1 MTASW
6 VTQLSMEPVLIG
18 VGVDNKAVTHRLITD
33 GGSFTVNLW
42 PSEDTRVFVKF
53 SKPAER
59 QDSTLN
65 GRAVHLG
72 TTGAPIFEEALA
84 WLDCEVRQSIDLGTH
99 TLFVGEVVDAGVND
113 DEQRAAAMSDTR
125 MKYGGVKRVATDRI
139 FGPRSVMEVSV
150 EGRVVIVTG
159 ASRGIGLATALEFAR
174 SGAEGITITSRKPE
188 NIEAAAAELIESGVP
203 ADLLLALP
211 ARADDEDSANETVSA
226 TVERFGSCDILVNN
240 AGTNPSAGTLME
252 VDLGASDKT
261 WAVNLR
267 APLLWVRAA
276 YRGWME
282 KNGGSVVNVSSVG
295 GLRPSPITGSYNI
308 SKAGLVHMTRQLAHE
323 LAPSIRVNAVAPGV
337 VKTRLSELLWQDEPA
352 AARMHPLGRL
362 GTPEDVAAAIVF
374 LASDAAGW
382 ITGVT
387 LPVDGGLTEASS
399 SGIA

>member
-1 MTASW
+1 
-6 VTQLSMEPVLIG
+6 
-18 VGVDNKAVTHRLITD
+18 
-33 GGSFTVNLW
+33 
-42 PSEDTRVFVKF
+42 
-53 SKPAER
+53 
-59 QDSTLN
+59 
-65 GRAVHLG
+65 
-72 TTGAPIFEEALA
+72 
-84 WLDCEVRQSIDLGTH
+84 
-99 TLFVGEVVDAGVND
+99 
-113 DEQRAAAMSDTR
+113 
-125 MKYGGVKRVATDRI
+125 
-139 FGPRSVMEVSV
+139 MEVSV
-150 EGRVVIVTG
+150 TGKVVIVTG
-159 ASRGIGLATALEFAR
+159 ASRGIGQETALEFAR
-174 SGAEGITITSRKPE
+174 SGAEGVTITSRKPE
-188 NIEAAAAELIESGVP
+188 NIEAAAAGLIEAGVP
-203 ADLLLALP
+203 ADRLLALP
-211 ARADDEDSANETVSA
+211 ARADSEESADETVAA
-226 TVERFGSCDILVNN
+226 TIERFGSCDILVNN
-240 AGTNPSAGTLME
+240 AGTNPSAGALME

-276 YRGWME
+276 YGGWMG

-308 SKAGLVHMTRQLAHE
+308 SKAGLVHMTRQLAYE

-337 VKTRLSELLWQDEPA
+337 VKTRLSEMLWQDEPA